1 MNNAV
6 NVCNIN
12 LEAVYKE
19 KLCLITMVV
28 LYSKMYKGVEIKPYI
43 R

>member
-1 MNNAV
+1 MNSAV
-6 NVCNIN
+6 NLCNIN
-12 LEAVYKE
+12 LETVYKQ

-28 LYSKMYKGVEIKPYI
+28 LYSVMYIGVEIKPYI

>member
-6 NVCNIN
+6 NLCNIN
-12 LEAVYKE
+12 LEAVYKQN
-19 KLCLITMVV
+19 LCLITMVV
-28 LYSKMYKGVEIKPYI
+28 LYSGMYIGVKIKPYI